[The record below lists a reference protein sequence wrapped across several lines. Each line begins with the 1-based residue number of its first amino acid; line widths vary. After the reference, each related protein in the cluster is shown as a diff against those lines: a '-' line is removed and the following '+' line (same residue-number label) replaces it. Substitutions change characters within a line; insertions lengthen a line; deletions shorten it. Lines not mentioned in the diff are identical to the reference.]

1 MTNDFIC
8 KNSQIINASN
18 IHKILAMASP
28 KRKYPPSFLND
39 VPEPLKITQQGGCV
53 QGSLLYTKEEIEMLL
68 QLMEQCLPVGTQE
81 IGYILKLNLLSL
93 TLDPLWD
100 INSTWKNFKMLV
112 MKKIPTCNPTCPLFV
127 QHAKKIFNALVDKCN
142 ISSHERICNL
152 ADNNAM
158 LDAVEKKQ
166 K

>member
-18 IHKILAMASP
+18 IHKNFVMTSP
-28 KRKYPPSFLND
+28 NNANTLHPFWMMCLNHWRN
-39 VPEPLKITQQGGCV
+39 TQQSDCG
-53 QGSLLYTKEEIEMLL
+53 QGSLLYTKEEIDTLL

-100 INSTWKNFKMLV
+100 INSPWKNFNMLV
-112 MKKIPTCNPTCPLFV
+112 MKKIPTCNPTCPPFV
-127 QHAKKIFNALVDKCN
+127 QHAKKILRHLWINATF
-142 ISSHERICNL
+142 HPM
-152 ADNNAM
+152 NAS
-158 LDAVEKKQ
+158 AI
-166 K
+166 